1 MSGVWASEQEMR
13 EVRVLSGS
21 APSLFNLQPWMFREG
36 AGWLELFLDRSVA
49 LPETDPDNRELV
61 ISCGA
66 ALHHALLSLRAR
78 GWQAE
83 VRRLPSEQDADL
95 LARIGVLGC
104 EEPVPS
110 DRTLARAARRRH
122 VDRRRYAPIAVPQD
136 VLLDLASAA
145 SGAGISV
152 ITGDQRYAVAR
163 AFTKAAVIHAGSE
176 SYRAELARWSG
187 LPPEAA
193 RGVPEASA
201 PWHGQ
206 RYGDVVV
213 RDFGYAETVIGE
225 SGSALTAGS
234 LLLISTETDD
244 REAHLRAGEAL
255 GAVLCRAELGGLST
269 CPLSEAF
276 EVSRTRADV
285 RREVLADGGYPQML
299 VRVGWPRST
308 DRPVA
313 TPRRGADEMLLPER

>member
-1 MSGVWASEQEMR
+1 MWPGEQEMR
-13 EVRVLSGS
+13 EVRALSGR
-21 APSLFNLQPWMFREG
+21 APSLFNLQPWLFREA
-36 AGWLELFLDRSVA
+36 AGSLELLLDRSVA
-49 LPETDPDNRELV
+49 LPETDPDNRETV

-66 ALHHALLSLRAR
+66 ALHHAVLSLRAR
-78 GWQAE
+78 GWQTE
-83 VRRLPSEQDADL
+83 VRHLPSERDADL
-95 LARIGVLGC
+95 LARIEVLGC
-104 EEPVPS
+104 EDPVPS

-145 SGAGISV
+145 SGAGVSALA
-152 ITGDQRYAVAR
+152 GDQRYAVAQ
-163 AFTKAAVIHAGSE
+163 AFTKAAMIHAGSD

-187 LPPEAA
+187 LPPEAE

-206 RYGDVVV
+206 RYGDIVV
-213 RDFGYAETVIGE
+213 RDFGYAETVVGE
-225 SGSALTAGS
+225 TGSALTAGS
-234 LLLISTETDD
+234 LLLISTESDD

-269 CPLSEAF
+269 CPLSEAL
-276 EVSRTRADV
+276 EVPRTRADV
-285 RREVLADGGYPQML
+285 RREVLADGGYPQMV
-299 VRVGWPRST
+299 VRVGWPWST

-313 TPRRGADEMLLPER
+313 TPRRGADEALLPER